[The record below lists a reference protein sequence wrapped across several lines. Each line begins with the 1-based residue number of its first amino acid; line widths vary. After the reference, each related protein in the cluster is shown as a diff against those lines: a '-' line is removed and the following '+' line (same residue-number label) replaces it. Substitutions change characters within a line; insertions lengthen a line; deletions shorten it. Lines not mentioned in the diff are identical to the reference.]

1 MNETAP
7 APPAQRQI
15 VRLVTYNVH
24 GCVGADG
31 LLSEDRVAEVLAS
44 TNADVIALQEL
55 DIGRERSN
63 HEHQPETIARLL
75 GMSFLFCSTVRH
87 GDGHYGHALMS
98 KRPLRLVHSG
108 ALPGLT
114 WPRTSEPRHAMW
126 AEADLAVDGRTA
138 RTSMQIICTHLGL
151 SPRERYSQASM
162 LLSEAWMRDPRYT
175 GVRILCGD
183 LNAGPRSLTYHRLR
197 MRMNDAQM
205 AAPGNQKP
213 RPTFPGRFPVF
224 RIDHVFASHE
234 LSVRHTEVV
243 SSPLAR
249 RASDHL
255 PLLVDLELPSM

>member
-1 MNETAP
+1 MNEP
-7 APPAQRQI
+7 APVPPTQRQL

-24 GCVGADG
+24 GCVGTDG
-31 LLSEDRVAEVLAS
+31 LLSEERVAEVLAS
-44 TNADVIALQEL
+44 TKADVIALQEL
-55 DIGRERSN
+55 DVGRERSN

-87 GDGHYGHALMS
+87 GQGHYGHALMS
-98 KRPLRLVHSG
+98 KQPLRLVHSG

-114 WPRTSEPRHAMW
+114 WPRSSEPRHAMW
-126 AEADLAVDGRTA
+126 AEATPTGNGQAAGTA
-138 RTSMQIICTHLGL
+138 MQIICTHLGL
-151 SPRERYSQASM
+151 SPRERYYQASM

-175 GVRILCGD
+175 GARILCGD

-205 AAPGNQKP
+205 MVANGNLRP

-234 LSVRHTEVV
+234 LGVRHTEVV
-243 SSPLAR
+243 ASALAR

-255 PLLVDLELPSM
+255 PLVVDLELA

>member
-1 MNETAP
+1 MNE
-7 APPAQRQI
+7 I

-55 DIGRERSN
+55 DVGRERSN
-63 HEHQPETIARLL
+63 REHQPEILARLL

-98 KRPLRLVHSG
+98 KHPLRLVHSG

-114 WPRTSEPRHAMW
+114 WPRSSEPRHAMW
-126 AEADLAVDGRTA
+126 AEADVGGTG
-138 RTSMQIICTHLGL
+138 MQIICTHLGL

-162 LLSEAWMRDPRYT
+162 LLSEAWMRDPRFT
-175 GVRILCGD
+175 GARILCGD

-197 MRMNDAQM
+197 MRMNDAQTSG
-205 AAPGNQKP
+205 PGHAKP

-234 LSVRHTEVV
+234 LGVRHTEVV
-243 SSPLAR
+243 TTPLAR

-255 PLLVDLELPSM
+255 PLLVDLELACM

>member
-7 APPAQRQI
+7 APPAQRQ
-15 VRLVTYNVH
+15 VARLVTYNVH

-31 LLSEDRVAEVLAS
+31 LLSEDRVAEVLAT

-55 DIGRERSN
+55 DVGRERSN

-87 GDGHYGHALMS
+87 GEGHYGHALMS
-98 KRPLRLVHSG
+98 KHPLRLVHSG

-114 WPRTSEPRHAMW
+114 WPRRSEPRHAMW
-126 AEADLAVDGRTA
+126 AEAKVAAT
-138 RTSMQIICTHLGL
+138 TMQIICTHLGL

-175 GVRILCGD
+175 GARILCGD
-183 LNAGPRSLTYHRLR
+183 LNAGPRSLTYHRLKLR
-197 MRMNDAQM
+197 MADVQM
-205 AAPGNQKP
+205 SAPGNKKP

-234 LSVRHTEVV
+234 LAVRHTDVV
-243 SSPLAR
+243 TSPLAR